1 MGMMEQEAA
10 GNLVVPE
17 WAHQIQA
24 PAGWTCQ
31 WLKCTGCDRDEA
43 AVTHLTSHV
52 QTMVTESTECKLN
65 TCLGLHRE
73 ADRKHLELHLENC
86 TFGNGAS
93 TRCTWEGTCTRRFA
107 DLDKYR
113 EHLETHMLLDRTRFQ
128 CLWKDCMS
136 SGFATAQELLRHI
149 LHFHISGAAQPV
161 VPAISCRWQDCQFKL
176 EVSEAETATNEMA
189 KLQEHVMS
197 AHADWDPQLPER
209 VLVCRWGNCR
219 RFFNDKTKFS
229 HHTCMHTGMKKFKC
243 SKCDQTFTS
252 ESQRRAHLRR
262 HQRYF
267 KCEICASQVCIALAA
282 GRHSGC
288 NLLQGIDK
296 AYTSGFNLKEHMR
309 NIHQKQELVCQYC
322 QRSYKSHKAWSIHTR
337 QVSVYKCTASVD
349 LIRALLSAN

>member
-1 MGMMEQEAA
+1 MIPP
-10 GNLVVPE
+10 V
-17 WAHQIQA
+17 
-24 PAGWTCQ
+24 
-31 WLKCTGCDRDEA
+31 
-43 AVTHLTSHV
+43 S
-52 QTMVTESTECKLN
+52 ECKLN

-107 DLDKYR
+107 ALDKYK
-113 EHLETHMLLDRTRFQ
+113 EHLETHMLLDRTRCQ

-149 LHFHISGAAQPV
+149 LRFHISGAAQPV

-176 EVSEAETATNEMA
+176 EVSEAETATDEMA

-288 NLLQGIDK
+288 NLVQGIDK

-309 NIHQKQELVCQYC
+309 NKHQKQELVCQYC

-337 QVSVYKCTASVD
+337 QVRVYKCTASVD
-349 LIRALLSAN
+349 LICALLSAN

>member
-1 MGMMEQEAA
+1 
-10 GNLVVPE
+10 
-17 WAHQIQA
+17 
-24 PAGWTCQ
+24 
-31 WLKCTGCDRDEA
+31 
-43 AVTHLTSHV
+43 
-52 QTMVTESTECKLN
+52 
-65 TCLGLHRE
+65 
-73 ADRKHLELHLENC
+73 
-86 TFGNGAS
+86 
-93 TRCTWEGTCTRRFA
+93 
-107 DLDKYR
+107 
-113 EHLETHMLLDRTRFQ
+113 
-128 CLWKDCMS
+128 
-136 SGFATAQELLRHI
+136 
-149 LHFHISGAAQPV
+149 
-161 VPAISCRWQDCQFKL
+161 
-176 EVSEAETATNEMA
+176 MA

-267 KCEICASQVCIALAA
+267 KCEICASQVCIALAV
-282 GRHSGC
+282 GRHLGC
-288 NLLQGIDK
+288 NLVQGIDK

-349 LIRALLSAN
+349 LICALLSAKRVFCVSRGHIWQCCIRCVR

>member
-1 MGMMEQEAA
+1 MCAHCLSLLCALVLAHCLSVCTHWICCCVLSCLLIVCPQVNEMGMMEQEAA

-93 TRCTWEGTCTRRFA
+93 TRCTWEGTCTRRFTA
-107 DLDKYR
+107 FNKYR

-128 CLWKDCMS
+128 CLWKDCIS

-176 EVSEAETATNEMA
+176 EVSEAETATDEMA

-219 RFFNDKTKFS
+219 RFFNTLMTRPS
-229 HHTCMHTGMKKFKC
+229 SRTT
-243 SKCDQTFTS
+243 
-252 ESQRRAHLRR
+252 R
-262 HQRYF
+262 
-267 KCEICASQVCIALAA
+267 VCTL
-282 GRHSGC
+282 
-288 NLLQGIDK
+288 
-296 AYTSGFNLKEHMR
+296 E
-309 NIHQKQELVCQYC
+309 
-322 QRSYKSHKAWSIHTR
+322 
-337 QVSVYKCTASVD
+337 
-349 LIRALLSAN
+349 